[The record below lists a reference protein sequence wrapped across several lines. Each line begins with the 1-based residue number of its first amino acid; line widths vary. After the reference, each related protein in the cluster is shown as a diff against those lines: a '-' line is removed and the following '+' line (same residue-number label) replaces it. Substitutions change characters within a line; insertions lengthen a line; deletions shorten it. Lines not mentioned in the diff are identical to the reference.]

1 MKRRQVFLTESIYKK
16 LASHYQGVEAFWS
29 QTHLDSDS
37 TEEESSLKAQSILS
51 ASVSGLILEY
61 TAGTDIHALNPL
73 LENVITKYET
83 FQKTLAIYEGVQNIS
98 PLAIGDWLDQ
108 YEECVQIMSICIL
121 LDRDDLLARFVTL
134 IDNAGYAGKDALYED
149 LLTKVLPPRTDVD
162 TWYHLI
168 YSKLL
173 YAIYA
178 ETPQESSD
186 LVDQYCKEWYPAFT
200 QAPWHDTH
208 LVEEEGGYFG
218 YWSFEAGAIAYLYDI
233 DDSHISHMVYPKDLV
248 EYARKIRESD
258 KTERT
263 LKVYA
268 GDNCTRSGF
277 WYTPAKSN
285 SKRFFNQGEFM
296 PEFKDSSW
304 GATIWYWSGERE

>member
-1 MKRRQVFLTESIYKK
+1 KK
-16 LASHYQGVEAFWS
+16 LASHYRGVEAFWS
-29 QTHLDSDS
+29 KTPLDSDS
-37 TEEESSLKAQSILS
+37 KEEESSLKAQSILS

-61 TAGTDIHALNPL
+61 TAGTEIHDLNPL

-83 FQKTLAIYEGVQNIS
+83 FQKALSAYEGVQNIS

-121 LDRDDLLARFVTL
+121 LDRNDLLARFVTL

-149 LLTKVLPPRTDVD
+149 LLAKVLPHRTDVD

-186 LVDQYCKEWYPAFT
+186 LIDQYCKEWYPAFA

-218 YWSFEAGAIAYLYDI
+218 YWSFEAGAIAYLYGI
-233 DDSHISHMVYPKDLV
+233 DDSQINHMVYPKDLV
-248 EYARKIRESD
+248 QYARETGRRDHPE
-258 KTERT
+258 ET

-268 GDNCTRSGF
+268 GGNCTRSGF

-285 SKRFFNQGEFM
+285 SKRFFSLGEFM

-304 GATIWYWSGERE
+304 GATIWYWSGEKE